1 MEPSSKSEPGHGPW
15 DPQQYERFQAERT
28 QPFFDLLQLVQKAP
42 GMRVADLGCGTG
54 ELTRHLHRH
63 LQAQETVGIDS
74 SESMLARSWA
84 FAGDGLRF
92 RCEDIANLRA
102 PGHYDLLFSNAA
114 LHWLPGHAQLLRR
127 LTDSLAEGGQ
137 LAIQMPAHG
146 DHPSHR
152 VAAEVAAEPPFRE
165 ALAQGAPPGPARKV
179 LAPWEYAAILDRLG
193 FRQQRVELRVYGHH
207 LASRDEVVEW
217 VKGSLLTEY
226 KGRLPAPLYDRFVAR
241 YREAL
246 LPQLDDTRPYFYP
259 FQRLLL
265 WARR

>member
-1 MEPSSKSEPGHGPW
+1 MEPSSKSESSHSPW
-15 DPQQYERFQAERT
+15 DPQQYERFQAERA
-28 QPFFDLLQLVQKAP
+28 QPFFDLLQGVQKAP
-42 GMRVADLGCGTG
+42 GMHVADLGCGTG

-92 RCEDIANLRA
+92 QREDIARLSA
-102 PGHYDLLFSNAA
+102 PGRYDLLFSNAA

-137 LAIQMPAHG
+137 LAIQMPANG

-152 VAAEVAAEPPFRE
+152 AAAEVAAEPPFRE
-165 ALAQGAPPGPARKV
+165 ALVAGGPAGPGRKV

-207 LASRDEVVEW
+207 LTSRDEVVEW

-226 KGRLPAPLYDRFVAR
+226 KGRLPTLLYEHFIAR
-241 YREAL
+241 YREVL

-259 FQRLLL
+259 FQRLFI